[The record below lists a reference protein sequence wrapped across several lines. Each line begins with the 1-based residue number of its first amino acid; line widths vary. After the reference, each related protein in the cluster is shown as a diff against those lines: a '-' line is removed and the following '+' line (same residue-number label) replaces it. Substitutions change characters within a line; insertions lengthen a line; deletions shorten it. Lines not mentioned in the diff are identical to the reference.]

1 MEIKTLLANS
11 LYQLLRPVAR
21 IAMRHGLTTRDF
33 HDIAK
38 KAFVDVAREAYGIG
52 GRPTNKSR
60 VAALTG
66 LTRAEVARLVD
77 LNGEGSDERL
87 GGRHPLNRVVTHWLR
102 GADWTDA
109 DGQPRELLVEGES
122 GSFSALVRAVGCDL
136 PWQTLLR
143 ELQRMEIV
151 ERRDESVR
159 LCKRGFIPG
168 GGEEADRIPFLGE
181 NAAALVDTIDHN
193 LRGDEPRIERKLVF
207 RGLDEAGCQRLEA
220 LVREQGQQWLEFL
233 NNDIG
238 ATSAEDP
245 GQDRF
250 TGVGLYYFDMT
261 PPEGGPYA

>member
-143 ELQRMEIV
+143 ELQ
-151 ERRDESVR
+151 
-159 LCKRGFIPG
+159 
-168 GGEEADRIPFLGE
+168 
-181 NAAALVDTIDHN
+181 
-193 LRGDEPRIERKLVF
+193 
-207 RGLDEAGCQRLEA
+207 Q
-220 LVREQGQQWLEFL
+220 
-233 NNDIG
+233 IG
-238 ATSAEDP
+238 APTSYNHQKLKLGYGEACCSVLKFLLDQAR
-245 GQDRF
+245 GAVRRGAVRRGAARLQCNSN
-250 TGVGLYYFDMT
+250 
-261 PPEGGPYA
+261 AIQ